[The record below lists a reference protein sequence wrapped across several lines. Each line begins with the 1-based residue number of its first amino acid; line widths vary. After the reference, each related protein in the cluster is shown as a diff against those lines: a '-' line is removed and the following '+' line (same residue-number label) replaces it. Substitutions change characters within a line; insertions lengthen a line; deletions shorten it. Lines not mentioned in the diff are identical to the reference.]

1 MSPQVGF
8 PTRKAGEPPATSTS
22 QSKMVTEHLNLS
34 KTVKRV
40 ICAATVVYLCL
51 TKQAIHKVLYMAEY
65 RVFLSKRLQKNKH

>member
-1 MSPQVGF
+1 MSPQVGS

-40 ICAATVVYLCL
+40 ICAATVVYLRL
-51 TKQAIHKVLYMAEY
+51 TKQAIHREY
-65 RVFLSKRLQKNKH
+65 RGRVQSVFEQKITEE